1 MALLPVFLL
10 ALSSRRALPASAT
23 ITSHQ
28 DFTTDTD
35 LRDISFVD
43 IKSYGAFSMTGGS
56 ISVYNCNFT
65 NCQGDNGGA
74 ASFKTVKKATIVGCF
89 IDNTKA
95 GLGGAFYFENVE
107 DASISSSNFT
117 TCYADVGFLNWKEGG
132 GVCVH
137 QGGIEISNTN
147 FTDCRAVYGG
157 ACYFENARA
166 VGKGLTILQCI
177 ADYGGGVYCQAPG
190 ESLIWTGCSHIGCT
204 ARTEDG
210 GGVSVPFKKGA
221 HLQVARVEQCVFD
234 GCTAAMNHDGH
245 AAALRSIELVFSNC
259 SVLNIPEQQVGK
271 AVVLKGS
278 SIISDGV
285 VMRNNSCYGLELE
298 LAIGA
303 WMTVTNLAVIGNR
316 MCGITCTRGTVGFR
330 GLQFCDNVDSA
341 IEITPF
347 ASFTDCV
354 FSGNRG
360 GWSVVKSFCEF
371 DNCLI
376 ADNDQFK
383 FIVQHQMNFNN
394 SLLRNNTGRVIDAT
408 APVSFDNIS
417 VEDSR
422 GECQAISIAF
432 TKYQDN
438 FTITN
443 MHFLRCQAT
452 EDGSCIKVTE
462 CRTFTV
468 LNCSFEGCSTTK
480 RGGGLFAAKETCE
493 FLHVQNSVFR
503 RCNSTGHGSGVY
515 AGVPTVVTSC
525 EFEHNIGASGALYC
539 AISLRID
546 ITGTL
551 FLFNTCNGINNDVGS
566 ALATTE
572 VTELNVNSC
581 LFVADM
587 AMPGAAVCVFLN
599 GFTENEV
606 ATFGDCCF
614 NTSISDSD
622 GAAHIHGKFRG
633 NVTFNLPMCFD
644 KSKEES
650 LYFEGGQDP
659 GAGMNIF
666 NCIDCVPPGPSPTPS
681 PPIPTPT
688 QIPTPTFT
696 LIPTATQTS
705 SPSPSP
711 TSSPSP
717 TPTSS
722 PSPSPTSAPS
732 QSPTSAPSQSPTSS
746 PSPTPT
752 SSPTPTEVPTS
763 ETFEPTSEE
772 PTLTPVPTEESHGLS
787 TGAVVGIVF
796 GIILFIII
804 LILLI
809 VCILKG
815 RNKYVDTNFARTK
828 LLYTEDWDDL
838 GNH

>member
-1 MALLPVFLL
+1 MALLPLFVL
-10 ALSSRRALPASAT
+10 ALSSRRASPVGET
-23 ITSHQ
+23 VTSHQ

-35 LRDISFVD
+35 LRDISFVGIND
-43 IKSYGAFSMTGGS
+43 NGAFSMSGGS

-89 IDNTKA
+89 VENMKA
-95 GLGGAFYFENVE
+95 GNGGAFYFENVE
-107 DASISSSNFT
+107 DASISSSNFS
-117 TCYADVGFLNWKEGG
+117 TCYANVGVWNWKEGG
-132 GVCVH
+132 GVCVR
-137 QGGIEISNTN
+137 QGAIEISNTN
-147 FTDCRAVYGG
+147 FSDCRAVYGG

-166 VGKGLTILQCI
+166 VGKGLAILQCI
-177 ADYGGGVYCQAPG
+177 ADYGGGIYCQVPS
-190 ESLIWTGCSHIGCT
+190 ESLIWTGCSHVECT
-204 ARTEDG
+204 ARKQDG
-210 GGVSVPFKKGA
+210 GGVSVPFKEGV

-234 GCTAAMNHDGH
+234 GCTAAVNHDGH
-245 AAALRSIELVFSNC
+245 AVALRSLELVFSNC
-259 SVLNIPEQQVGK
+259 SVVNIPEQQVGK

-285 VMRNNSCYGLELE
+285 VLRNNSCYGLELE

-303 WMTVTNLAVIGNR
+303 WMTVTNMAVIGNR
-316 MCGITCTRGTVGFR
+316 MCGISCTRGTVGFR

-347 ASFTDCV
+347 ASFADCV
-354 FSGNRG
+354 FKGNRG

-376 ADNDQFK
+376 ADNDKFK

-394 SLLRNNTGRVIDAT
+394 SLLRNNTERVIDAT

-432 TKYQDN
+432 TNYQDN

-443 MHFLRCQAT
+443 MRFLRCQT
-452 EDGSCIKVTE
+452 DQDGSCILVTY

-468 LNCSFEGCSTTK
+468 LNCSFEYCSTTK
-480 RGGGLFAAKETCE
+480 RGGGLFAAKDTCQ
-493 FLHVQNSVFR
+493 FLHVENSVFR

-515 AGVPTVVTSC
+515 AGVPTLVTSC

-546 ITGTL
+546 ITGTV

-566 ALATTE
+566 ALATTQ
-572 VTELNVNSC
+572 VTELNVNDC

-587 AMPGAAVCVFLN
+587 AMPGAAVCVFLS
-599 GFTENEV
+599 GSTENEN
-606 ATFGDCCF
+606 ATFGGCCF
-614 NTSISDSD
+614 NTSISDSQN
-622 GAAHIHGKFRG
+622 GAAHIYGQYRG
-633 NVTFNLPMCFD
+633 TVKFNLPMCFD

-650 LYFEGGQDP
+650 LYFDNGQDP

-666 NCIDCVPPGPSPTPS
+666 NCIDCEPPGPSPTTS
-681 PPIPTPT
+681 PPIPTT
-688 QIPTPTFT
+688 EIPTPTYT
-696 LIPTATQTS
+696 VIPTATPTYWPSPTQSS
-705 SPSPSP
+705 SPTP

-722 PSPSPTSAPS
+722 PSPTPTRSPS
-732 QSPTSAPSQSPTSS
+732 QSPTSP

-752 SSPTPTEVPTS
+752 SSPTPTEAPTS
-763 ETFEPTSEE
+763 ETLEPTSEE
-772 PTLTPVPTEESHGLS
+772 PTFTPVPTEESHGLS
-787 TGAVVGIVF
+787 TGAIVGIVF
-796 GIILFIII
+796 GVILFIII

-809 VCILKG
+809 MCILRG